1 MFNETRVADAKKLN
15 SRQEMGLHR
24 SSVLSI
30 LSRMLRHSRNGPY
43 AFAALIITASN
54 ASAQEAHVDHAD
66 SSVRSDS
73 EAHTGGI
80 LPIPEYSGDLGSRK
94 FLLGDWG
101 GSRTDLANKGVQF
114 DLSFTQVFQGIVD
127 GGDEQASRY
136 GGKLVSH
143 TNLDFDR
150 MDFIPGGLLLVTT
163 ESRYGRSVNGV
174 AGTLLPVDSVLY
186 FPLAAEPDEDLLI
199 AITELRYTQLFSK
212 EAGVFLGKYVPL
224 GGDLNE
230 FAGGRGDT
238 QFMSQPFLG
247 PSVTALINP
256 YSTLGAGAFFNPSPN
271 SAFTFSMYQSAD
283 SSTTSGFENFD
294 KGWTADLSARF
305 QYRLGTL
312 PGGVRGAFEYA
323 FDGRF
328 VDFTDRLIDPSGA
341 LRIPTSSDAWLVYGN
356 IWQYVY
362 VAEQT
367 ENPINLGDGRLD
379 LKGVGL
385 FARAGFSSDVNP
397 IEWTLS
403 GGIGGRG
410 MIPGRENDSFGIGYS
425 FSDSRTDEFVPAA
438 IVRGSASRAEIFYN
452 MAITPATSLTFDVQY
467 ADQLLGGQDPALILG
482 LRLRLNF

>member
-163 ESRYGRSVNGV
+163 ESRYR
-174 AGTLLPVDSVLY
+174 
-186 FPLAAEPDEDLLI
+186 
-199 AITELRYTQLFSK
+199 
-212 EAGVFLGKYVPL
+212 
-224 GGDLNE
+224 
-230 FAGGRGDT
+230 
-238 QFMSQPFLG
+238 
-247 PSVTALINP
+247 
-256 YSTLGAGAFFNPSPN
+256 
-271 SAFTFSMYQSAD
+271 
-283 SSTTSGFENFD
+283 
-294 KGWTADLSARF
+294 
-305 QYRLGTL
+305 
-312 PGGVRGAFEYA
+312 
-323 FDGRF
+323 
-328 VDFTDRLIDPSGA
+328 
-341 LRIPTSSDAWLVYGN
+341 
-356 IWQYVY
+356 
-362 VAEQT
+362 
-367 ENPINLGDGRLD
+367 
-379 LKGVGL
+379 
-385 FARAGFSSDVNP
+385 
-397 IEWTLS
+397 
-403 GGIGGRG
+403 
-410 MIPGRENDSFGIGYS
+410 
-425 FSDSRTDEFVPAA
+425 
-438 IVRGSASRAEIFYN
+438 
-452 MAITPATSLTFDVQY
+452 
-467 ADQLLGGQDPALILG
+467 
-482 LRLRLNF
+482 